1 MSFAEQICVMAVTVH
16 PDLAAFDRLKT
27 RIQGLRSKTTDNGCT
42 EAEALLAAAKVAEL
56 LDRYDLSL
64 TDVEIRN
71 GQCEQRHYETRR
83 KKRIPLDDCIGDIA
97 NFCDCR
103 VWREKSHSGNARY
116 VFFGLRSDIEVA
128 HYLTELIDNAVRSEL
143 GRYKN
148 SAGYRRFRHQDRH
161 VANSSFTLGMVASI
175 ADKLT
180 AMKRER
186 DAVKNGTGR
195 DLVVLK
201 ASVVDAELA
210 KLDLKLRTVP
220 GATRIVSPAAYEAGE
235 TAGASLAINPEIR
248 GP

>member
-1 MSFAEQICVMAVTVH
+1 MRRGR
-16 PDLAAFDRLKT
+16 LAR
-27 RIQGLRSKTTDNGCT
+27 
-42 EAEALLAAAKVAEL
+42 
-56 LDRYDLSL
+56 
-64 TDVEIRN
+64 
-71 GQCEQRHYETRR
+71 
-83 KKRIPLDDCIGDIA
+83 
-97 NFCDCR
+97 
-103 VWREKSHSGNARY
+103 RY

-128 HYLTELIDNAVRSEL
+128 HYLIELIDNAVRSEL

-175 ADKLT
+175 ADKLA

-186 DAVKNGTGR
+186 DAVRNGTGR

-210 KLDLKLRTVP
+210 KLDLKLRTVA